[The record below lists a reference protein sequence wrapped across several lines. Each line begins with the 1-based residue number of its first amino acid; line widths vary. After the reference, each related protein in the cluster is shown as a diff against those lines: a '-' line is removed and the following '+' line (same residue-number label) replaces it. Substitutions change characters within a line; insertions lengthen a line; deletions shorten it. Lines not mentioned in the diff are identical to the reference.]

1 MGQIKHARQF
11 IWFPP
16 RNSIRKE
23 YAIVILDRCG
33 ISNFICENKNVVVN
47 CINGF
52 VSLKTKFLKWE
63 DKTEMVVEYD
73 YNDYSDW
80 KSGFE
85 CGVEPEP
92 ESEPESEPE
101 PEEKLMIEETLNKRV
116 NVFLTNGSALDGFMA
131 SINRKFCK
139 LVELNNNVVI
149 FKTENIDVVRII
161 NSAQQVQ
168 EELQEEKPVKEK
180 SFVLS
185 RKVGPNLNP
194 DDFCMVND
202 SSTYNAPSFVR
213 TTPRGTDAFTE
224 ED

>member
-1 MGQIKHARQF
+1 M
-11 IWFPP
+11 
-16 RNSIRKE
+16 
-23 YAIVILDRCG
+23 
-33 ISNFICENKNVVVN
+33 
-47 CINGF
+47 
-52 VSLKTKFLKWE
+52 LK
-63 DKTEMVVEYD
+63 
-73 YNDYSDW
+73 
-80 KSGFE
+80 
-85 CGVEPEP
+85 
-92 ESEPESEPE
+92 
-101 PEEKLMIEETLNKRV
+101 ETLNKRV
-116 NVFLTNGSALDGFMA
+116 NVFLTNGAALDGFMA